1 MDMEKLLS
9 GDFPFYRFRN
19 LSAYPE
25 LMHFVSSGV
34 KNIGFSDRENPEI
47 IQHNRRSLAEAA
59 GFEVE
64 RLITARQ
71 VHSATVRIVTA
82 EEAGRGALD
91 RESRIPATDALVTNQ
106 PGICLMVLSADC
118 VPVLLFEPEKRV
130 VAAVHAGW
138 RGTAANI
145 VVETVRVMQE
155 NFGCDPQ
162 RVVAAIGPSI
172 GKCCFEVGEEV
183 ARVFQQLFPGN
194 QAIVGLGKQPGKY
207 QVDLWEA
214 NRKELLACGVKN
226 ENICLVNGS
235 SEGIRFIIEA
245 FSSPGGKIV
254 GVVPSYAMYQV
265 YANMYGREFVNILYE
280 DDLTLPVEKI
290 IEKLSEDVELLILL
304 NPNNPIGNV
313 YTNQEFEMILE
324 AAKKYEISIL
334 IDEAYMYFYDNTFI
348 DYALNNPHIL
358 VTRTFSKLFS
368 LGSLRLGYVVGQ
380 PQDVKMISNLC
391 TPHNTNAFAMRFAKA
406 ILEKDGM
413 LDMLIKNQ
421 LEGKEYIINALKK
434 NGFVVNAKEGN
445 FIFVKPRKVDADII
459 VERMKQ
465 EKKILIKSYSEIGTL
480 GKCLRVTT
488 GEKIYMEKFL
498 EALLDIDK

>member
-1 MDMEKLLS
+1 MEKLLS

-34 KNIGFSDRENPEI
+34 KNIGFTDRENPEI
-47 IQHNRRSLAEAA
+47 IQYNRRSLAKAA

-226 ENICLVNGS
+226 ENIEVAGMCSVCHPDL
-235 SEGIRFIIEA
+235 F
-245 FSSPGGKIV
+245 FS
-254 GVVPSYAMYQV
+254 YR
-265 YANMYGREFVNILYE
+265 RE
-280 DDLTLPVEKI
+280 
-290 IEKLSEDVELLILL
+290 
-304 NPNNPIGNV
+304 
-313 YTNQEFEMILE
+313 
-324 AAKKYEISIL
+324 
-334 IDEAYMYFYDNTFI
+334 
-348 DYALNNPHIL
+348 
-358 VTRTFSKLFS
+358 
-368 LGSLRLGYVVGQ
+368 
-380 PQDVKMISNLC
+380 
-391 TPHNTNAFAMRFAKA
+391 
-406 ILEKDGM
+406 
-413 LDMLIKNQ
+413 
-421 LEGKEYIINALKK
+421 
-434 NGFVVNAKEGN
+434 
-445 FIFVKPRKVDADII
+445 
-459 VERMKQ
+459 
-465 EKKILIKSYSEIGTL
+465 
-480 GKCLRVTT
+480 
-488 GEKIYMEKFL
+488 GEKAGRFGAGIGMKS
-498 EALLDIDK
+498 

>member
-1 MDMEKLLS
+1 
-9 GDFPFYRFRN
+9 
-19 LSAYPE
+19 
-25 LMHFVSSGV
+25 
-34 KNIGFSDRENPEI
+34 
-47 IQHNRRSLAEAA
+47 
-59 GFEVE
+59 
-64 RLITARQ
+64 
-71 VHSATVRIVTA
+71 
-82 EEAGRGALD
+82 
-91 RESRIPATDALVTNQ
+91 
-106 PGICLMVLSADC
+106 
-118 VPVLLFEPEKRV
+118 
-130 VAAVHAGW
+130 
-138 RGTAANI
+138 
-145 VVETVRVMQE
+145 
-155 NFGCDPQ
+155 
-162 RVVAAIGPSI
+162 
-172 GKCCFEVGEEV
+172 
-183 ARVFQQLFPGN
+183 
-194 QAIVGLGKQPGKY
+194 
-207 QVDLWEA
+207 
-214 NRKELLACGVKN
+214 
-226 ENICLVNGS
+226 
-235 SEGIRFIIEA
+235 
-245 FSSPGGKIV
+245 
-254 GVVPSYAMYQV
+254 
-265 YANMYGREFVNILYE
+265 MYGREFVNILYE
-280 DDLTLPVEKI
+280 DELTLPVEKI

>member
-1 MDMEKLLS
+1 MYYVNPNLVNLHRIVYQNNRKDYLRLDLNENPGGLPQ
-9 GDFPFYRFRN
+9 DFIDEVLEGITPQYV
-19 LSAYPE
+19 SQYPE
-25 LMHFVSSGV
+25 TY
-34 KNIGFSDRENPEI
+34 E
-47 IQHNRRSLAEAA
+47 
-59 GFEVE
+59 FE
-64 RLITARQ
+64 
-71 VHSATVRIVTA
+71 S
-82 EEAGRGALD
+82 
-91 RESRIPATDALVTNQ
+91 
-106 PGICLMVLSADC
+106 CLSEFL
-118 VPVLLFEPEKRV
+118 
-130 VAAVHAGW
+130 
-138 RGTAANI
+138 
-145 VVETVRVMQE
+145 
-155 NFGCDPQ
+155 
-162 RVVAAIGPSI
+162 
-172 GKCCFEVGEEV
+172 
-183 ARVFQQLFPGN
+183 
-194 QAIVGLGKQPGKY
+194 
-207 QVDLWEA
+207 
-214 NRKELLACGVKN
+214 GVKN

-465 EKKILIKSYSEIGTL
+465 
-480 GKCLRVTT
+480 
-488 GEKIYMEKFL
+488 
-498 EALLDIDK
+498 

>member
-47 IQHNRRSLAEAA
+47 IQHNRRSL
-59 GFEVE
+59 
-64 RLITARQ
+64 
-71 VHSATVRIVTA
+71 

-130 VAAVHAGW
+130 IAAVHAGW
-138 RGTAANI
+138 RGTAAEI
-145 VVETVRVMQE
+145 VGVTVRVMQE
-155 NFGCDPQ
+155 HFGCDPQ

-226 ENICLVNGS
+226 ENIEVAGMCSVCHPDL
-235 SEGIRFIIEA
+235 F
-245 FSSPGGKIV
+245 FS
-254 GVVPSYAMYQV
+254 YR
-265 YANMYGREFVNILYE
+265 RE
-280 DDLTLPVEKI
+280 
-290 IEKLSEDVELLILL
+290 
-304 NPNNPIGNV
+304 
-313 YTNQEFEMILE
+313 
-324 AAKKYEISIL
+324 
-334 IDEAYMYFYDNTFI
+334 
-348 DYALNNPHIL
+348 
-358 VTRTFSKLFS
+358 
-368 LGSLRLGYVVGQ
+368 
-380 PQDVKMISNLC
+380 
-391 TPHNTNAFAMRFAKA
+391 
-406 ILEKDGM
+406 
-413 LDMLIKNQ
+413 
-421 LEGKEYIINALKK
+421 
-434 NGFVVNAKEGN
+434 
-445 FIFVKPRKVDADII
+445 
-459 VERMKQ
+459 
-465 EKKILIKSYSEIGTL
+465 
-480 GKCLRVTT
+480 
-488 GEKIYMEKFL
+488 GEKAGRFGAGIGMKS
-498 EALLDIDK
+498 